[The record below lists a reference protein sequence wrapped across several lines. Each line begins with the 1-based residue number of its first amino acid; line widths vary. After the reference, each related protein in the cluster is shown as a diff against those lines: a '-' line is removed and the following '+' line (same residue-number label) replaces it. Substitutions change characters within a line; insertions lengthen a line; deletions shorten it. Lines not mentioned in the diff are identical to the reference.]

1 VVSTSSRSLPTR
13 REDTVVRVLALG
25 AVVVMA
31 GGLLVSSQQLPAPAQ
46 ASAGVSVS
54 QVESELPAYVVG
66 PSVRMEPRAAAHP
79 ATGRPLHLRVP
90 DLGVSVPVVD
100 ISLTEGVL
108 VPPADPQV
116 LGWWASGAEP
126 GALRG
131 TALVT
136 GHTVSTGGGALDDLH
151 LLARGD
157 RVFVVT
163 EKGRIRY
170 EVATVVRYSKRA
182 LAEAADRVFSQEV
195 PGRLVLV
202 TCTDF
207 DGHEYLGNTLV
218 FAVPAR

>member
-1 VVSTSSRSLPTR
+1 VVSTRSRSTPTR
-13 REDTVVRVLALG
+13 REDTVIRVLALG
-25 AVVVMA
+25 AVVIGA

-46 ASAGVSVS
+46 PSVAASIAHI
-54 QVESELPAYVVG
+54 EADLPAYVVG
-66 PSVRMEPRAAAHP
+66 PNVTVTARPAAHP
-79 ATGRPLHLRVP
+79 ATGRPLRVSVP
-90 DLGVSVPVVD
+90 DLGISAPVVD
-100 ISLTEGVL
+100 IFLTGDVL

-116 LGWWASGAEP
+116 LGWWTSGAEP

-131 TALVT
+131 TAVVT

-157 RVFVVT
+157 RVLVAT
-163 EKGRIRY
+163 DAGRIRY
-170 EVATVVRYSKRA
+170 EVTDVVRYSKEA
-182 LAEAADRVFSQEV
+182 LTRAADRVFSQEV